1 MTEVEVL
8 AFALEVEESDL
19 VLKVTDFVADRNEI
33 SGGQNGVRKDFAEER
48 DFVEHFGFSHNFFCV
63 GFSLFYI

>member
-1 MTEVEVL
+1 MPKVKVL
-8 AFALEVEESDL
+8 ALVLEVEESNL

-48 DFVEHFGFSHNFFCV
+48 DLVEHFGLSHNFF
-63 GFSLFYI
+63 